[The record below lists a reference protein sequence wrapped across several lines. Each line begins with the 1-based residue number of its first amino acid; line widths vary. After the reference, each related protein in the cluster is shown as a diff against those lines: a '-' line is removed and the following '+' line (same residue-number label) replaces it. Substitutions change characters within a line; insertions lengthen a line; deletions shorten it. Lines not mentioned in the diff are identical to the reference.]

1 MTIVSQCSFLYTFGW
16 SNSFYFFPTVQNQKK
31 NHILKTDRNV
41 PVLVVFFIQNNFLYK
56 KNISVIKKA
65 LTLRPHQ

>member
-56 KNISVIKKA
+56 KKHLCYQKSINFA
-65 LTLRPHQ
+65 T

>member
-41 PVLVVFFIQNNFLYK
+41 PVLVVFLFKIIFYTK

-65 LTLRPHQ
+65 LTLRPDQ